1 MNEHAQFKKSK
12 NFIFLNF
19 LVFDKFN
26 CTYVNVNYCTLK
38 FENSVKESHIFFLQI
53 FKLQYSQC

>member
-1 MNEHAQFKKSK
+1 MNEHVQFKKSK

-19 LVFDKFN
+19 LIFDKFN

-38 FENSVKESHIFFLQI
+38 FKNSVKESDIFFH
-53 FKLQYSQC
+53 